1 MGAKNEWVDLSV
13 IVLCFVPSAKIPI
26 RIEKGKNWNNKG
38 KNSIF
43 YAFFSVFTVFSL
55 LCGHNFPFY
64 ARYTYTTGC
73 VEWNKKNRFISLS
86 DGDIYGWVLKSAC
99 AVHGEIRAPLLLLC
113 WFGRNGIQ
121 IKQVDLGVVTLFRFL
136 FIFFLSYPLLW
147 FFIVRISTIY
157 RSLSIVTMIPSMRN
171 SWIHKK
177 NDEGKNVFFPVL
189 VCSLAI

>member
-1 MGAKNEWVDLSV
+1 MSEWICQLLCC
-13 IVLCFVPSAKIPI
+13 VLCLPQKSQYASRK
-26 RIEKGKNWNNKG
+26 EKNWNNEG

-147 FFIVRISTIY
+147 FLLFAFRPFIVRYPSWQWYLRCAIAEYIK
-157 RSLSIVTMIPSMRN
+157 RTMKEKTYSFRFWYAP
-171 SWIHKK
+171 
-177 NDEGKNVFFPVL
+177 
-189 VCSLAI
+189 